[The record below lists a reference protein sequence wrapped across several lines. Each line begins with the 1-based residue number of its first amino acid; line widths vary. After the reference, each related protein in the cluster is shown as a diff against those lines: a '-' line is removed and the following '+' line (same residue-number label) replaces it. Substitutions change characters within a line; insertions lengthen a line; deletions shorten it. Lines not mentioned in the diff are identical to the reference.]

1 MNRYPTDE
9 ELNRFIEELEQE
21 KLYAPRHLKEEILQ
35 KAVQT
40 KEEKKSKSKK
50 ERPVQMFTYTL
61 KIVAGMAAAI
71 FLVFMIPANYGSSE
85 YGAEQVRKEQTQMP
99 NPEKEKNTKE
109 KDMEEE
115 KEKEKDSLSFRL
127 NDSVRKMNVAAN
139 NFFNN
144 LNESLNEFGGEDN
157 ED

>member
-35 KAVQT
+35 KAAQT

-50 ERPVQMFTYTL
+50 EQPVQMFTYTL

-71 FLVFMIPANYGSSE
+71 FLVFMIPANYGSNG
-85 YGAEQVRKEQTQMP
+85 YGTELVRKEQTQMR

-109 KDMEEE
+109 KDKEE
-115 KEKEKDSLSFRL
+115 EKDSLSFWL
-127 NDSVRKMNVAAN
+127 NDGARKMNAVAN
-139 NFFNN
+139 NFFNG
-144 LNESLNEFGGEDN
+144 LNETLNEFGGEDN
-157 ED
+157 EN